1 MNEFLKAVKVS
12 EKVYWVGAIDWN
24 MRSFH
29 GYTTERGSTYNAYLI
44 LDEKVTLIDT
54 VKAPF
59 LSHLIARIKSVI
71 DLEDIDYIVSNHA
84 EMDHSGCIPDM
95 IELCKPEAVFAS
107 PMGVKALNDH
117 FDLTMDLTPVK
128 TGERISLG
136 QDSLYFVE
144 TKLIHWPDSMF
155 SFLEN
160 EQILF
165 SQDGFG
171 CHYATNNMF
180 IDQCPS
186 DETLWEQEKYFAN
199 ILMLYGSRIT
209 EIVETMPKV
218 GLPLEKIK
226 MIAPDHGPVWRKN
239 IEFIIGKYLEWSSM
253 PIYNR
258 AVVIYDTMWG
268 ATEKMAYSICEGLR
282 DSGVEAV
289 PLSLQHSDRSRVAT
303 EVLLS
308 GAVLCGCSTMNN
320 NMMPTMADILCY
332 LKGLKPKN
340 RIGAAFGSFGWSGE
354 SVKQMT
360 TELEAAGIE
369 IISEG
374 LRNKYALKLEGGE
387 ECYKLGQAVAQELKE
402 RLANQ

>member
-24 MRSFH
+24 MRYFH
-29 GYTTERGSTYNAYLI
+29 GYTTERGTTYNAYLI
-44 LDEKVTLIDT
+44 IDEKVTLIDT

-59 LSHLIARIKSVI
+59 LNHLIARIESVI

-84 EMDHSGCIPDM
+84 EMDHSGCLPDM

-117 FDLTMDLTPVK
+117 FDLSMDLTPVK

-171 CHYATNNMF
+171 CHYASNNMF
-180 IDQCPS
+180 MDQCPS

-199 ILMLYGSRIT
+199 ILMLYG
-209 EIVETMPKV
+209 PKIAQLVAKLPEV

-226 MIAPDHGPVWRKN
+226 MIAPDHGPIWREN
-239 IEFIIGKYLEWSSM
+239 IGFIVEKYLEWSAM
-253 PIYNR
+253 PVYNR

-289 PLSLQHSDRSRVAT
+289 PVSLQNSDRSRIAT

-320 NMMPTMADILCY
+320 NMMPSMADILCY

-354 SVKQMT
+354 AVKQMT
-360 TELEAAGIE
+360 AEMEAGGIE
-369 IISEG
+369 MVTDG

-387 ECYKLGQAVAQELKE
+387 ECYKLGQAIAAELQE
-402 RLANQ
+402 RLEK

>member
-1 MNEFLKAVKVS
+1 MNEFLKAVKIS

-24 MRSFH
+24 IRNFH
-29 GYTTERGSTYNAYLI
+29 GYTTERGTTYNAYLI
-44 LDEKVTLIDT
+44 IDEKVTLIDT

-59 LSHLIARIKSVI
+59 RDHLIARIKSVI

-95 IELCKPEAVFAS
+95 IELCKPEAVYAS

-117 FDLTMDLTPVK
+117 FDINFEMTPVK
-128 TGERISLG
+128 TGERISIG
-136 QDSLYFVE
+136 SDSLYFVE

-180 IDQCPS
+180 MDECPT
-186 DETLWEQEKYFAN
+186 DVTLWEQEKYFAN
-199 ILMLYGSRIT
+199 ILMLYGSRIA
-209 EIVETMPKV
+209 EIVAKLPEV

-226 MIAPDHGPVWRKN
+226 MIAPDHGPVWREN
-239 IEFIIGKYLEWSSM
+239 LGFIIEKYLEWSAM
-253 PIYNR
+253 PLYNR
-258 AVVIYDTMWG
+258 AVVVYDTMWG
-268 ATEKMAYSICEGLR
+268 STEKMAYSICEGLR
-282 DSGVEAV
+282 DSGVEAT
-289 PLSLQHSDRSRVAT
+289 PISIQHSDRSRIAT

-308 GAVLCGCSTMNN
+308 GAVVCGCSTMNN

-340 RIGAAFGSFGWSGE
+340 RIGTAFGSFGWSGE
-354 SVKQMT
+354 AVKQMT
-360 TELEAAGIE
+360 AEMDAAGIE
-369 IISEG
+369 MIGKG

-387 ECYKLGQAVAQELKE
+387 ECYKLGQAIATELKE
-402 RLANQ
+402 RLK